1 MENEARTS
9 IDPVSSA
16 PVSSA
21 DVQTALRSFLP
32 ISLED
37 TNKSAS
43 MLKRIDNK
51 YVVDKAK
58 LRSILDQLRAD
69 FRVLNIDGRSVFSYE
84 SCYFDDRQRCFHE
97 HVQGRRQRF
106 KVRTRRYV
114 ESDKAFFE
122 VKLKG
127 KRGQTDKSREV
138 CGDYYSFVI
147 DDDQQ
152 HMLRKLYEQRYG
164 KRFSYRLAPALH
176 VSYRRFTLVS
186 RSGRER
192 ITVDFNLGF
201 ETPTG
206 RQAFIGD
213 DFIIIETKT
222 ADGRGKSDRALK
234 CQHVRSVNGCSKYCL
249 GMVLTGE
256 VERFNKFRSIARR
269 ALSCMQTARSAV
281 SLAPQSLPQTPPAWM
296 TSCAG

>member
-1 MENEARTS
+1 M
-9 IDPVSSA
+9 
-16 PVSSA
+16 
-21 DVQTALRSFLP
+21 
-32 ISLED
+32 
-37 TNKSAS
+37 AS
-43 MLKRIDNK
+43 
-51 YVVDKAK
+51 
-58 LRSILDQLRAD
+58 
-69 FRVLNIDGRSVFSYE
+69 SVFSYE

-97 HVQGRRQRF
+97 HLQGRRQRF

-114 ESDKAFFE
+114 ESGKAFFE

-138 CGDYYSFVI
+138 CDDYYSFVI
-147 DDDQQ
+147 NDDEHQ
-152 HMLRKLYEQRYG
+152 MLRKLYEKSYG

-234 CQHVRSVNGCSKYCL
+234 LQHVRSVNRLFEILPRHGPDRGGDGASTRSEAL
-249 GMVLTGE
+249 PGE
-256 VERFNKFRSIARR
+256 LWRACGRHA
-269 ALSCMQTARSAV
+269 ALSASHRKV
-281 SLAPQSLPQTPPAWM
+281 FHRHPPP
-296 TSCAG
+296 G

>member
-1 MENEARTS
+1 MESEARTS
-9 IDPVSSA
+9 IAPTSPV
-16 PVSSA
+16 
-21 DVQTALRSFLP
+21 DVQTALRSFSP

-51 YVVDKAK
+51 YVVDKPK
-58 LRSILDQLRAD
+58 LRSILDLLTAD
-69 FRVLNIDGRSVFSYE
+69 FRVLEIDDRSIFSYE

-97 HVQGRRQRF
+97 HLQGRRQRF

-114 ESDKAFFE
+114 ESGKAFFE

-138 CGDYYSFVI
+138 CDDYYSFI
-147 DDDQQ
+147 ISDDERQ
-152 HMLRKLYEQRYG
+152 MMRKLYEERYG
-164 KRFSYRLAPALH
+164 KCFLYRLTPTLH

-186 RSGRER
+186 KSGRER
-192 ITVDFNLGF
+192 ITVDFNLAF
-201 ETPTG
+201 ETPMG
-206 RQAFIGD
+206 KQVLIGD

-234 CQHVRSVNGCSKYCL
+234 RQHVRSVEGCSKYCL

-256 VERFNKFRSIARR
+256 VKRFNKFRSIAKR
-269 ALSCMQTARSAV
+269 ALSCMRAASTATG
-281 SLAPQSLPQTPPAWM
+281 LEPQSLPQIAPVWM